1 MSGARVS
8 SHPVVNQ
15 KLTRLRA
22 QDTGPAEF
30 RTLVGDLALL
40 LGVEATADLPAT
52 PMTVETPLG
61 PCQGSALKPSIS
73 LVPLLRAGLGMTEA
87 LSRLLPDSDIRH
99 LGYTR
104 NPETLQPEVYYAP
117 TPPDPAPDLALILD
131 PMLATGGSACDAIQT
146 VKDWGVGEI
155 RFLGILGAP
164 EGVAALASAHPD
176 VAVHLCGLDERLN
189 EKGYILPG
197 LGDAGDRQFAT

>member
-8 SHPVVNQ
+8 SHPVVKQ

-30 RTLVGDLALL
+30 RALVSDLALL
-40 LGVEATADLPAT
+40 VGVEATADVRVAPI
-52 PMTVETPLG
+52 TVETPLG
-61 PCQGSALKPSIS
+61 PCEGSAVDANIS
-73 LVPLLRAGLGMTEA
+73 LVPVLRAGLGMTEA
-87 LSRLLPDSDIRH
+87 LSRLLPDADIRH
-99 LGYTR
+99 LGYAR
-104 NPETLQPEVYYAP
+104 NEETLQPEVYYAP
-117 TPPDPAPDLALILD
+117 TPPDPATDLALVLD
-131 PMLATGGSACDAIQT
+131 PMLATGGSACEAIRT
-146 VKDWGVGEI
+146 VKNWGIGEI

-164 EGVAALASAHPD
+164 EGVDTLTSAHPD
-176 VAVHLCGLDERLN
+176 VVVHLCGLDERLN

>member
-8 SHPVVNQ
+8 SHPVVKQ

-30 RTLVGDLALL
+30 RALVSDLALL
-40 LGVEATADLPAT
+40 VGVEATAEVRVAPI
-52 PMTVETPLG
+52 TVETPLG
-61 PCQGSALKPSIS
+61 PCEGSAVDASIS
-73 LVPLLRAGLGMTEA
+73 LVPVLRAGLGMTEA
-87 LSRLLPDSDIRH
+87 LSRLLPDADIRH
-99 LGYTR
+99 LGYAR
-104 NPETLQPEVYYAP
+104 NGETLQPEIYYAP
-117 TPPDPAPDLALILD
+117 APPDPATDLALVLD
-131 PMLATGGSACDAIQT
+131 PMLATGGSACEAIRT
-146 VKDWGVGEI
+146 VKSWGIGEI

-164 EGVAALASAHPD
+164 EGVETLTSAHPD
-176 VAVHLCGLDERLN
+176 VMVHLCGLDERLN